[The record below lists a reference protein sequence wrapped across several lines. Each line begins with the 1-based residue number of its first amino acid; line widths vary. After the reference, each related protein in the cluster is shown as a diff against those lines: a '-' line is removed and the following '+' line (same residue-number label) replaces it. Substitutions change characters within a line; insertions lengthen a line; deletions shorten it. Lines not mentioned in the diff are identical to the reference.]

1 MLPELDGLAVCRAL
15 RAESEVAIILLTA
28 RAMEEDKL
36 AGLATGAD
44 DYVTKPFSPREV
56 VARVRAVLR
65 RSLHPEL
72 ASRGTLR
79 SRSIALDL
87 DRCAATVRGRAVSL
101 SRAEIDLLAAFLRA
115 PGRRRAAVIHSLRF
129 RLLGMMGVI
138 LAISLAAMGVLSSG
152 ISRREFLRFH
162 EVEVTDRRD
171 RLSRERRALEDFYR
185 ARGNW
190 EGIAAFL
197 AWPRAISFSRSRFA
211 RAMRLASSRAPS
223 TLCPSP
229 CRASSASGR
238 PWWAT
243 WRTSC
248 ARR

>member
-1 MLPELDGLAVCRAL
+1 MTSTRILVVEDEQKTAESLRLYLEHAGFEVDVARSGEEALCRSRACQYELVLLDRMLPELDGLAVCRAL

-115 PGRRRAAVIHSLRF
+115 PGRTFTREELVERAFGADAEVLARTVDA
-129 RLLGMMGVI
+129 GV
-138 LAISLAAMGVLSSG
+138 
-152 ISRREFLRFH
+152 
-162 EVEVTDRRD
+162 
-171 RLSRERRALEDFYR
+171 
-185 ARGNW
+185 
-190 EGIAAFL
+190 
-197 AWPRAISFSRSRFA
+197 
-211 RAMRLASSRAPS
+211 MRLR
-223 TLCPSP
+223 
-229 CRASSASGR
+229 RKIEEDGR
-238 PWWAT
+238 PSLLVTVFGIGYKLDDAPP
-243 WRTSC
+243 
-248 ARR
+248 